1 MLIVNAKDSI
11 GYIPTFDELTAELI
25 VAGRFA
31 GMTVVS
37 LILII
42 WIQLITV
49 MLKGI
54 TLIISV
60 NKTHFI
66 YKGCSKSIPKHI
78 LLIGQ

>member
-11 GYIPTFDELTAELI
+11 GYIPTFDELTDEGI
-25 VAGRFA
+25 VAGREA

-37 LILII
+37 YILLI
-42 WIQLITV
+42 WIHLITV

-60 NKTHFI
+60 GKSHFI
-66 YKGCSKSIPKHI
+66 YKGCSKSIPKYI